1 MGQHLFEQCILTLKQ
16 RNKCIILVTNAL
28 QFLRSTTSIV
38 VLREGQIVENGTYDD
53 LLSTGCWL
61 NEMIKTH
68 LDSSNGGGLSK
79 MNSLSGL
86 GREVASLSNIS
97 EQDDDDKKAGL
108 IRTANDAIE
117 EKLNQKILLEVAGK
131 EEIDRI
137 TNIKPKSSLLLS
149 ESGKLLTIEE
159 KGVGDV
165 GLQVT
170 LCLEPINRIRR
181 FLPP

>member
-1 MGQHLFEQCILTLKQ
+1 MTLKQ

-38 VLREGQIVENGTYDD
+38 VLRDGQIVENGTYDE
-53 LLSTGCWL
+53 LLSTGYWL
-61 NEMIKTH
+61 NEMINTH
-68 LDSSNGGGLSK
+68 LDSSNGGVLSK
-79 MNSLSGL
+79 NNSLNVL
-86 GREVASLSNIS
+86 EKELAVLSNIS

-108 IRTANDAIE
+108 IRTADDARDKLSDAIE
-117 EKLNQKILLEVAGK
+117 ERLNQKLQLEVAGK

-149 ESGKLLTIEE
+149 ETGKLLTVEE

-165 GLQVT
+165 GLQVPLLQT
-170 LCLEPINRIRR
+170 YLSEAG
-181 FLPP
+181 